1 MIHPGGGVTLVTG
14 GDGVRALRRVLF
26 VTVNAGNVAA
36 MTLALRF
43 DGETLLLVTF
53 AAILGL

>member
-1 MIHPGGGVTLVTG
+1 
-14 GDGVRALRRVLF
+14 VLF

>member
-1 MIHPGGGVTLVTG
+1 
-14 GDGVRALRRVLF
+14 VLF

-43 DGETLLLVTF
+43 DGEALFLVAL
-53 AAILGL
+53 AAILRF